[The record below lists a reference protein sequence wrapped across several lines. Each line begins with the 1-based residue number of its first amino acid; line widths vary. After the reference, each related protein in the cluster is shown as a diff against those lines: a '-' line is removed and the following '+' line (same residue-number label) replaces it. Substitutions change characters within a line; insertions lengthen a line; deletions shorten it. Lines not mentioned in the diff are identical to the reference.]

1 MLVLHNIVKDY
12 VMNENTVHVLK
23 GVDVCF
29 RKCEFVAVLGPSG
42 CGKTTLLNIIGGL
55 DRYTSGDILVDGI
68 STENYGDRD
77 WDVYRNHRIGFV
89 FQSYNLIP
97 HLSVQRNVEM
107 SMTLAGVPS
116 AERKARAIAALERV
130 GLASEAKKKPNQLSG
145 GQMQRVAIARAIVNN
160 PDIILADEP
169 TGALDSES
177 GVQVMELLKEISKE
191 KLVIMVTHNETLAN
205 EYSTRI
211 INLKDGVV
219 TSDSAPYSREECAAD
234 GDGEAVL
241 YDKEEKEITD
251 GQAENSEN
259 VSDFD
264 GAGYTEDAE
273 AVSEVKA
280 APKNKIAAFFADMN
294 EKGRKRREIR
304 KRVRADRKARGK
316 SAMSYGTAIS
326 LSFTNLLSKKGRT
339 ALTAFAGSIG
349 IIGIVLVLALS
360 SGAGIYIQS
369 MEEDALSQ
377 YPIQIERTN
386 TDLQSIINILMEQN
400 TERPDWPNN
409 EEIVVNEVIGHLL
422 ANLSAALND
431 TNDLKAFKSY
441 IEENFDEN
449 IGYVKYDYGTTFDV
463 FCNYVGD
470 DEKYM
475 KVNPFIEGIADAIP
489 PSLSGFLDKI
499 EQFGALLSVWDEM
512 IENEDLVKSQY
523 ELLGD
528 SKWPTSY
535 DEVLIVVDEKN
546 SLDDFTLF
554 ALGLKSPDELMD
566 AIMNGGEFASE
577 TYQPEELIGLEYRI
591 TTGTDY
597 YQQDENGK
605 WYKITERNDQREISF
620 VEGTNS
626 EGEPNSVT
634 VKVVGV
640 IRPKKGTQVTSING
654 NIAYTH
660 ALTEY
665 LSDRAYNSPAAKA
678 QRAAGNVDI
687 LDGDELTDDEYD
699 ARMLEFGIA
708 DMTNPMSVRIYAN
721 SFNDKEKIEKFI
733 ADYNSATYNDIKYTD
748 NLEMIMGYVDSLTG
762 TVTGVLIGFAAIS
775 LVVSSIMIA
784 IIIYTSVLERRKE
797 IGVLRSMGARKTDIS
812 NVFIAESG
820 MIGLIAGI
828 IGVVIALI
836 LFMPLN
842 IILESYLSVANL
854 VHIEWWHAVMM
865 IAISVV
871 LSIIAGFIPSR
882 IAAKKDPVKCLRE
895 D

>member
-241 YDKEEKEITD
+241 YDKEEKEIAD

-259 VSDFD
+259 VLDFD
-264 GAGYTEDAE
+264 GAGYEEDTE
-273 AVSEVKA
+273 AVSEAKV

-400 TERPDWPNN
+400 TERPDWPDN

-626 EGEPNSVT
+626 EGDPNSVT

>member
-241 YDKEEKEITD
+241 YDKEEKEIAD
-251 GQAENSEN
+251 GQAENSED

-264 GAGYTEDAE
+264 GAGYTEDTE
-273 AVSEVKA
+273 AVSEAKV

-400 TERPDWPNN
+400 TERPDWPDN

>member
-241 YDKEEKEITD
+241 YDKEEKEIAD

-259 VSDFD
+259 VLDFD
-264 GAGYTEDAE
+264 GAGYEEDTE

-400 TERPDWPNN
+400 TERPDWPDN

-597 YQQDENGK
+597 YQQDENGE

-626 EGEPNSVT
+626 EGDPNSVT

-748 NLEMIMGYVDSLTG
+748 NLEIIMGYVDSLTG

>member
-400 TERPDWPNN
+400 TERPDWPDN

-626 EGEPNSVT
+626 EGDPNSVT

-812 NVFIAESG
+812 NVFIAESE

>member
-241 YDKEEKEITD
+241 YDKEEKEIAD
-251 GQAENSEN
+251 GQAENAED

-264 GAGYTEDAE
+264 GAGYTEDTE
-273 AVSEVKA
+273 AVSEAKV

-400 TERPDWPNN
+400 TERPDWPDN

-812 NVFIAESG
+812 NVFIAESECSCT
-820 MIGLIAGI
+820 
-828 IGVVIALI
+828 V
-836 LFMPLN
+836 
-842 IILESYLSVANL
+842 
-854 VHIEWWHAVMM
+854 
-865 IAISVV
+865 
-871 LSIIAGFIPSR
+871 
-882 IAAKKDPVKCLRE
+882 KKQATENNR
-895 D
+895 